1 MLHMEA
7 VLPSFSAYSYSD
19 PSRHM
24 MEFSGDEKTFIRDT
38 LDWFTDYSGIQF
50 TEVSDSTSTYGDPEG
65 GSSSRLWTH
74 GWRRCLSGFDADI
87 MLVDLPIILL
97 DGSIMGL

>member
-1 MLHMEA
+1 MPLDP
-7 VLPSFSAYSYSD
+7 VLPIFLRLFYSD

-50 TEVSDSTSTYGDPEG
+50 NEVSDSTSNIWRFEV
-65 GSSSRLWTH
+65 SSSRL
-74 GWRRCLSGFDADI
+74 RRVELWF
-87 MLVDLPIILL
+87 
-97 DGSIMGL
+97 